1 MELEALLTL
10 NTNQKL
16 FANPKRIALLEQI
29 GVSGS
34 ISQGAKLAGL
44 SYRAAWNAINDMN
57 LASPHLVVSSETGGK
72 GGGGAKLTEFGIRL
86 IKVYSLMN
94 EMQSMVMKALM
105 DTNVTTESLLDI
117 LGHFSL
123 KTSARNQLKGRIT
136 RIESQDVK
144 DRIVVELNQGSEISA
159 IITRVSTEQ
168 LQLEIGKEVLLLF
181 KAPSVTISQ
190 TSQNTDKNQLKG
202 KLIHLTQGDA
212 SSEVFL
218 DIGDGTLL
226 YASVTH
232 QSLEENTLKNNT
244 LQLDNAYYASFEPS
258 QILVTCL

>member
-1 MELEALLTL
+1 MELQALLTL

-29 GVSGS
+29 AVSGS

-57 LASPHLVVSSETGGK
+57 HVSPQPVVTSETGGK
-72 GGGGAKLTEFGIRL
+72 GGGGALITDFGSRL
-86 IKVYSLMN
+86 IQVYGLMDQ
-94 EMQSMVMKALM
+94 MQSMVMQALM
-105 DTNVTTESLLDI
+105 DTNVTTESLLDV
-117 LGHFSL
+117 LGHFTL

-144 DRIVVELNQGSEISA
+144 DKVVMKLDQGSEVSA
-159 IITRVSTEQ
+159 IITRISTQQ
-168 LQLEIGKEVLLLF
+168 LDLKIDKEVILLF
-181 KAPSVTISQ
+181 KAPSVAISNQ
-190 TSQNTDKNQLKG
+190 FQETDNNQLKG
-202 KLIHLTQGDA
+202 KLVHLTQGQD

-232 QSLEENTLKNNT
+232 RSLGDQT
-244 LQLDNAYYASFEPS
+244 LQLNHDYYAEFEPS
-258 QILVTCL
+258 QILITCF

>member
-123 KTSARNQLKGRIT
+123 KPVQETS
-136 RIESQDVK
+136 
-144 DRIVVELNQGSEISA
+144 
-159 IITRVSTEQ
+159 
-168 LQLEIGKEVLLLF
+168 
-181 KAPSVTISQ
+181 
-190 TSQNTDKNQLKG
+190 
-202 KLIHLTQGDA
+202 
-212 SSEVFL
+212 
-218 DIGDGTLL
+218 
-226 YASVTH
+226 
-232 QSLEENTLKNNT
+232 
-244 LQLDNAYYASFEPS
+244 
-258 QILVTCL
+258 